1 MKRFS
6 FSTFQVDES
15 NREAFDACRAIADF
29 QPVSS
34 MPVLLLGDQGCG
46 KTHLLYSIVNHV
58 RAGSATAGL
67 ACVTAREFPEK
78 VRQLVK
84 DPSPVERA
92 RAAILLVDQLESFRD
107 GVEDLDAVARIFLD
121 HGHYVLFASNI
132 HPARLRHL
140 TDGLRVIIERGRVLQ
155 MKSCDLTE
163 SPPWNAANPA
173 MMDLFNRQQEMIQ
186 RLREELERARDHS
199 EAVAEA
205 LEMRRQLEVEQRRV
219 VDLSQQLDARREA
232 QEKLDQEVERANAEV
247 RSLRRELDAS
257 QTELASVSDLKEEIV
272 RLTRQLE
279 HAQSEREAAE
289 RERTLLVSDLAQKTV
304 LEEEVNALRLQLHTA
319 QQQTDQAQGEARS
332 LIEQARAVLAQ
343 VEASRS
349 KFRDMEQKY
358 HDQIE
363 ELERR
368 VSECVGMAA
377 DGSSPG
383 ESAGM
388 LDAMQRE
395 YDAQRSD
402 LEAQLAAARQDAR
415 VALKTRDIAVE
426 KLDNLTASHAALE
439 IEFEQVREQL
449 RTRREDMEALR
460 HEAAAQVAAANAQ
473 AGDVEREYARLVSTT
488 GFSHQAAHVVVAGL
502 KNLREQI
509 VDASKTIDELVSRL
523 IEVADRT
530 RETLPS
536 AQSRQSRQSR
546 SHVQLGNETGETDAS
561 ASPMVG
567 AGNGRTQADA
577 GGHGRPE
584 TADVESPAQN
594 ADRDDL
600 FLAESEAAS
609 FDLDAVIRA
618 RNSVGMQKSP
628 SES

>member
-15 NREAFDACRAIADF
+15 NREAFDACRAIADL
-29 QPVSS
+29 QPVSP

-58 RAGSATAGL
+58 RAGSAMAGL

-121 HGHYVLFASNI
+121 HGHYVLFTSNI

-140 TDGLRVIIERGRVLQ
+140 TDGLRVILERGRVLQ
-155 MKSCDLTE
+155 MKPCDLTE

-186 RLREELERARDHS
+186 KLREELERTRDHS
-199 EAVAEA
+199 EAMAEA
-205 LEMRRQLEVEQRRV
+205 VEMRRQLEVEQRRV

-232 QEKLDQEVERANAEV
+232 QEKLDDEVEKANAEV

-257 QTELASVSDLKEEIV
+257 QTELASVSDLKEEIG
-272 RLTRQLE
+272 RLTKQLD

-319 QQQTDQAQGEARS
+319 QQQTDQAQGEARG

-349 KFRDMEQKY
+349 KFTDMEHKY

-388 LDAMQRE
+388 LNALRRE

-402 LEAQLAAARQDAR
+402 LEAQLAAAKQDAR
-415 VALKTRDIAVE
+415 VALKARDIAVE
-426 KLDNLTASHAALE
+426 KLDSLTASHAALE

-488 GFSHQAAHVVVAGL
+488 GFSHHAAHAVAAGL

-509 VDASKTIDELVSRL
+509 VDASKTIDELLSRL

-530 RETLPS
+530 RESLP
-536 AQSRQSRQSR
+536 
-546 SHVQLGNETGETDAS
+546 
-561 ASPMVG
+561 SPMVG
-567 AGNGRTQADA
+567 ARNVRTQADA

-584 TADVESPAQN
+584 TDDVESPAQTS
-594 ADRDDL
+594 DRDDL

-618 RNSVGMQKSP
+618 RNSVGVQKSP